1 MKNWTVAEAVATINA
16 GTDVEGIK
24 EITTHFPIFALAAA
38 RGDLAAV
45 AAMMPEKM
53 TLRRLNQ
60 AAVEDVD
67 TDVDDDDTEAEAPK
81 AKAGKAAKSEPAE
94 DDGDYSSMTKDQLIA
109 LCVEKGLKVA
119 KHQKPKQYYI
129 DALNAAEDEDD
140 GEEEAPKKTAG
151 KAGSKKV
158 KAEEPDDDEDDAEDD
173 EYAGKSAK
181 ELFNMCKERK
191 IKVQPRQAS
200 RVYIEALKAADAEA
214 EEAEDD
220 GDDEGWG
227 DEEAEEAPKA
237 KSAGKSS
244 KKAAAKKEDDDEE
257 DWDI

>member
-1 MKNWTVAEAVATINA
+1 MRNWTVADAVATINA

-38 RGDLAAV
+38 RGDLATV

-60 AAVEDVD
+60 DAVEAEA
-67 TDVDDDDTEAEAPK
+67 DDEDTEEEAPK
-81 AKAGKAAKSEPAE
+81 AKATAKAAKSESAE

-129 DALNAAEDEDD
+129 DALNNAEDGD
-140 GEEEAPKKTAG
+140 EEEAPKAKAKAG
-151 KAGSKKV
+151 KANSKSKKA
-158 KAEEPDDDEDDAEDD
+158 AEDDDEEED
-173 EYAGKSAK
+173 EYTGKSAK
-181 ELFNMCKERK
+181 ELFNMCKDRG

-214 EEAEDD
+214 EGEDGEDD
-220 GDDEGWG
+220 GWG
-227 DEEAEEAPKA
+227 DDEAEETPKA
-237 KSAGKSS
+237 KGSSKGS
-244 KKAAAKKEDDDEE
+244 KKAAAKKDDEDDE